1 MTKFDPHPSGSAG
14 EKLAQGGGRRHQRLA
29 GRLTPDVL
37 LPDIGRS
44 LDNLLLHKLRTLL
57 TMLGMIFGVAAVLS
71 MLSIGAGAQQQVM
84 AFIEGLG
91 VRNLIVEARE
101 TTERQAFQKIRLQ
114 SPGLTFQDMR
124 AIQSA
129 VPGIEVLTPRKR
141 FTPAQVVPKPTGE
154 MPVVYG
160 VEPNYLDI
168 ASLRIA
174 TGRFFTDD
182 EAARAAAVCVLG
194 EAARTA
200 LFGVADPIDQ
210 FVKIGEQWFRVIGMA
225 GPQAT
230 AREGVGGLPAQDRNN
245 LIYVPTQ
252 AAILRLED
260 NYSQFR
266 DEIDGLYMRVAENV
280 DIPAAA
286 AVVRGVLDASHR
298 GAADYALVV
307 PAELLAE
314 QQRTKRIFDIVMVAL
329 ASISLLVGGIGIMNI
344 MLASVL
350 ERTPEI
356 GLRRALGATRVDVIR
371 QFVLETT
378 LLAVGGGVLGLVL
391 GVALSQVIASFAGW
405 STVVTGGALL
415 LAFLVSVLVGLV
427 SGIYPAMKASSLDP
441 VQALHYE

>member
-1 MTKFDPHPSGSAG
+1 
-14 EKLAQGGGRRHQRLA
+14 
-29 GRLTPDVL
+29 
-37 LPDIGRS
+37 
-44 LDNLLLHKLRTLL
+44 
-57 TMLGMIFGVAAVLS
+57 
-71 MLSIGAGAQQQVM
+71 
-84 AFIEGLG
+84 
-91 VRNLIVEARE
+91 
-101 TTERQAFQKIRLQ
+101 
-114 SPGLTFQDMR
+114 
-124 AIQSA
+124 
-129 VPGIEVLTPRKR
+129 
-141 FTPAQVVPKPTGE
+141 

-160 VEPNYLDI
+160 VEPNYVDI
-168 ASLRIA
+168 AALSIGA
-174 TGRFFTDD
+174 GRFFTDD
-182 EAARAAAVCVLG
+182 EAAHAAAVCVLG
-194 EAARTA
+194 EAARLA
-200 LFGVADPIDQ
+200 LFGVADPLGQ
-210 FVKIGEQWFRVIGMA
+210 FVKIGEQWFRVVGVA

-230 AREGVGGLPAQDRNN
+230 AREGVGGVPAQDRNN

-266 DEIDGLYMRVAENV
+266 DEIDGLYLRVAPAA
-280 DIPAAA
+280 DISSAA
-286 AVVRGVLDASHR
+286 AVMRGVLDGSHR
-298 GAADYALVV
+298 GASDYTLIV
-307 PAELLAE
+307 PAELLAK

-378 LLAVGGGVLGLVL
+378 LLAVGGGVLGLLL

-427 SGIYPAMKASSLDP
+427 SGIYPAMKAARLDP